1 MLYEQ
6 AKPLVEKLMHIAVLY
21 HASPALL
28 RQKMH
33 EALEYIPHLD
43 AACLERGCACHDPRE
58 TNPNPTTKEN
68 QP

>member
-1 MLYEQ
+1 
-6 AKPLVEKLMHIAVLY
+6 MHIAVLY

>member
-1 MLYEQ
+1 MIYEQ

-43 AACLERGCACHDPRE
+43 AACLERGCACHDDRLTQP
-58 TNPNPTTKEN
+58 TQPNQPKEN
-68 QP
+68 